1 MSQNLKTLTLVHM
14 STVAETLE
22 FINGQSS
29 YMKERGFEIHAI
41 ASPSELLIQFGDRE
55 QITVH
60 SVNMPRQI
68 TPLKDLYALFHLRQ
82 HLRQI
87 RPQIIHAYSPKGGL
101 LGMISAWLAG
111 VPVRIYHIYGLPLMT
126 AVGYKRSLLW
136 LSEKISCL
144 LANQVLCVSHS
155 IREVAISENL
165 CPQSKIKVLLK
176 GGVTG
181 VDAANHFNKANLG
194 TDVRFATRKQYDIPA
209 NALVVGFVGRI
220 VRDKGLAELVG
231 AWKILSS
238 EFPNLHLLVVGP
250 FEPQDPVPEDVEY
263 TLKNDPRIHLTG
275 RRSHISPLYT
285 AMDIFALPTYREG
298 LSTVILEAAAME
310 LPVVATR
317 IPGCIDAMQEGVTG
331 SLVPPHD
338 AKALADAI
346 RTYLQNSKLRHQH
359 GQAGRE
365 LILRDFL
372 PEAMCKVIYQEYIR
386 LLTKKRLLPAMKIL
400 FE

>member
-1 MSQNLKTLTLVHM
+1 MTQYPKMTLVHI

-41 ASPSELLIQFGDRE
+41 ASPSELLTQFGDRE

-68 TPLKDLYALFHLRQ
+68 TPLKDLYSLFHLWR

-87 RPQIIHAYSPKGGL
+87 RPDIIHAYSPKGGL

-111 VPVRIYHIYGLPLMT
+111 VPIRIYHIYGLPLMT
-126 AVGYKRSLLW
+126 AVGYKRLLLS
-136 LSEKISCL
+136 LSEKVSCL

-155 IREVAISENL
+155 IRKVAISENL
-165 CPQSKIKVLLK
+165 CPEAKVKVLLK

-181 VDAANHFNKANLG
+181 VDAANQFNKANLAAN
-194 TDVRFATRKQYDIPA
+194 VRLKTRKQFNIPTD
-209 NALVVGFVGRI
+209 ALVIGFVGRI
-220 VRDKGLAELVG
+220 VRDKGLAELVS

-250 FEPQDPVPEDVEY
+250 FEPQDPVSEDVEY
-263 TLKNDPRIHLTG
+263 TLRNDARIHLTG
-275 RRSHISPLYT
+275 RRSHISPLYA
-285 AMDIFALPTYREG
+285 AMDILALPSYREG
-298 LSTVILEAAAME
+298 LSTVILEAAAMQ

-317 IPGCIDAMQEGVTG
+317 IPGCIDAIQEGVTG
-331 SLVPPHD
+331 ILVSPYN
-338 AKALADAI
+338 AQALTDAI
-346 RTYLQNSKLRHQH
+346 RTYLQDSKLRHSH

-365 LILRDFL
+365 LILQDFI
-372 PEAMCKVIYQEYIR
+372 PEAMCKAIYQEYVR
-386 LLTKKRLLPAMKIL
+386 LLTEKRLLSPNHL
-400 FE
+400 G